1 MTKQDKAM
9 MIEQRN
15 MAIYL
20 FLKLGKDNNA
30 IYLEISASTDYTLD
44 VQEIMEKKNI
54 PYDEAKTMVTH
65 KPTETMLELQ
75 GNKNAVEEYF
85 KAHNVNPSDYLTA
98 YDKKFPKWALKHKPA
113 LFVVERGAKKKDY
126 PDEILAPVQSSG
138 EVGKA

>member
-1 MTKQDKAM
+1 MSEEDKKT

-20 FLKLGKDNNA
+20 YLKLGKSNEA
-30 IYLEISASTDYTLD
+30 IYLEISASTDYELD
-44 VQEIMEKKNI
+44 LQEIMGTKNV
-54 PYDEAKTMVTH
+54 PYEQAKTMVAH

-75 GNKNAVEEYF
+75 NNGNAVSEYF
-85 KAHNVNPSDYLTA
+85 KANNVNPHHYLTA
-98 YDKKFPKWALKHKPA
+98 YDKDFPKWALKHKPA
-113 LFVVERGAKKKDY
+113 LFVIERGAKKKDY